1 VRTKSGQLAAVCGG
15 VVVAALCAGC
25 RDPLAAF
32 QERPGDL
39 AQRLP
44 AERLRSMQPLAIELF
59 KRPGEATG
67 ADAAPAA
74 PGDPAAVA
82 AAVKQRQESAP
93 TVEWSLA
100 DVRAAAVANNLDLKV
115 SLVDPAIADQA
126 LAIERAKFDAVFT
139 PKARYRNDD
148 PATLNT
154 TASGMS
160 QTVDASAGVSVPL
173 RTGGRANVDL
183 VGSYNQTNNPFV
195 TSSQAYGLGMDASI
209 SLPLLRGAGRDVNA
223 ASIKIAGYEADIA
236 AAGTRLSVIN
246 VLAAAERAYWRLV
259 AARQELGVRQKQF
272 ELAQAQVEKATR
284 RVNAGD
290 LAKIELTRAQSGAAL
305 DLEAIITAET
315 NVLITQRELK
325 HLVNAAKPG
334 ESGGMS
340 GPDPVLDS
348 TMVVPTT
355 PPEAAPYDLPAEK
368 LITLAESGRMELLQ
382 TELQVLADALNIDLA
397 SDRTKFGL
405 DADASYSFNGLGTG
419 ADAAFTSLT
428 GRKFQS
434 WTVGLT
440 GNMPIGN
447 RAAEA
452 DLRRAVL
459 VRLQRLGS
467 LDARKQ
473 TIRQEVLDAVDRVGS
488 AWQRIMASQQSSILA
503 GRTLDAETRQFDAG
517 MRTSTDVLDAAAR
530 LADAQSSEVRALAD
544 YRIAL
549 VDLAVA
555 TGTVLGESG
564 VVWESAP
571 APPLSGDVLGGMRPA
586 KW

>member
-1 VRTKSGQLAAVCGG
+1 MRWCGLGALAA
-15 VVVAALCAGC
+15 LAGC
-25 RDPLAAF
+25 SDPLALI

-39 AQRLP
+39 AQRVP
-44 AERLRSMQPLAIELF
+44 AERMRIMRPLDVESF
-59 KRPGEATG
+59 KRPAEAG
-67 ADAAPAA
+67 PAV
-74 PGDPAAVA
+74 PSDPAAAA
-82 AAVKQRQESAP
+82 AAVKQRQMGAAM
-93 TVEWSLA
+93 VDWSLA
-100 DVRAAAVANNLDLKV
+100 DVRASAVANNLDLKV
-115 SLVDPAIADQA
+115 SLVDPAIADQG

-139 PKARYRNDD
+139 PSVRYRNDD

-154 TASGMS
+154 TSNGLAQS
-160 QTVDASAGVSVPL
+160 VAASAGVSVPL

-183 VGSYNQTNNPFV
+183 VGSYNQTSNPFV
-195 TSSQAYGLGMDASI
+195 TSGQAYGLGVDASV
-209 SLPLLRGAGRDVNA
+209 SLPLLRGSGRAVNT

-236 AAGTRLSVIN
+236 AAGTRLAVIN
-246 VLAAAERAYWRLV
+246 VLAASERAYWRLV
-259 AARQELGVRQKQF
+259 AARQELAVRQKQF
-272 ELAQAQVEKATR
+272 EAAQAQVDKATR

-325 HLVNAAKPG
+325 RLVNAAKPG
-334 ESGGMS
+334 EPGGS
-340 GPDPVLDS
+340 TGADPVEDH

-355 PPEAAPYDLPAEK
+355 PPEVAAYDLPAEK
-368 LITLAESGRMELLQ
+368 LIGLAESGRMELLQ

-397 SDRTKFGL
+397 SDRTRPAL

-419 ADAAFTSLT
+419 LDRAGTSLG

-440 GNMPIGN
+440 GNMPIDN

-452 DLRRAVL
+452 DLRRAIL

-473 TIRQEVLDAVDRVGS
+473 TIRQEVLDAVDRVAS
-488 AWQRIMASQQSSILA
+488 AWQRIMASQQSAILA
-503 GRTLDAETRQFDAG
+503 GRTLEAETRQFDAG
-517 MRTSTDVLDAAAR
+517 VRTSTDVLDAAAR

-564 VVWESAP
+564 VTWEAMP
-571 APPLSGDVLGGMRPA
+571 APPLSGDRLHGMRPV
-586 KW
+586 KP